1 MQIYT
6 AETALREEDAV
17 LSPHFSASGRIS
29 RNIPTN
35 ESSLSHF
42 CAFVDFYTR
51 KTADPMSTALACE
64 KHAEALD
71 ITPQDATPE
80 NMRMLVDTMLEVI
93 DHLEKKWLDEQIR
106 HEERMQKHR
115 EDVSR
120 LYQQIREL
128 QPPKTR
134 RHVFYEKGMQWFH
147 SLWFRK
153 EHTPKR
159 RVPKRSSRREKGMAR
174 HRTHATNIVNA
185 NVLERAA

>member
-6 AETALREEDAV
+6 ADTALREEDAV
-17 LSPHFSASGRIS
+17 LSSHFPASGRVS
-29 RNIPTN
+29 RNILTD

-42 CAFVDFYTR
+42 CAFVNFYTR

-64 KHAEALD
+64 KQAEALD
-71 ITPQDATPE
+71 ITSQDATPE

-120 LYQQIREL
+120 LYQQILEL
-128 QPPKTR
+128 QPPKTQ
-134 RHVFYEKGMQWFH
+134 RHAFYEKGMQWVH
-147 SLWFRK
+147 SLLFRK
-153 EHTPKR
+153 AHTPKR
-159 RVPKRSSRREKGMAR
+159 LVPKRSSRHDKKIAR
-174 HRTHATNIVNA
+174 HRTHVANIVDA
-185 NVLERAA
+185 NLLKRAA